1 MPITKEERLARKQQ
15 HTKQERISVLD
26 GVPSS
31 DEVRE
36 GVPVLRDTNEGL
48 IEYVKH
54 KGVLHATPKGA
65 SSSTVTTFA
74 SSAVRGSGVDGAS
87 PSSGFS
93 GDHGVLTGLSDDDH
107 TTYILVDGT
116 RAFSG
121 RAIVDDTTDATSKTD
136 GSLQT
141 DGGLSVAKAI
151 YNGTAATLAA
161 DSGVVTIG
169 STTAATFSAAGLLNV
184 NNATEATSTTDGS
197 LQTDGGLSVVKD
209 AIFGND
215 VKLLTDASVFS
226 MGVGSDFT
234 ITHDNSDGGT
244 IAGRP
249 VTITSGSAA
258 TWSTSAGNLTVDAAA
273 AVLVLDGHTG
283 ITLDAS
289 NSGNIEINVTAA
301 DDILIGNDAVAQDIL
316 IGNAAATQ
324 VDLTAILVDINGGSS
339 GVTIDGDVNIN
350 SYALTNSDPYT
361 VSIKPNNSTQHM
373 TMGLAD
379 KQNNYSMLGI
389 FSAAAAAI
397 SGVSADDWSWDT

>member
-1 MPITKEERLARKQQ
+1 MPLTREERKLLHQKSKQP
-15 HTKQERISVLD
+15 TLGVGSPDNQEGYDGDISF
-26 GVPSS
+26 
-31 DEVRE
+31 RQIE
-36 GVPVLRDTNEGL
+36 GSGTV
-48 IEYVKH
+48 EYVKQSNEW
-54 KGVLHATPKGA
+54 VAVA
-65 SSSTVTTFA
+65 SSGEMPPVRIIGGTRG
-74 SSAVRGSGVDGAS
+74 SAVGTGSGITSHGAL
-87 PSSGFS
+87 SGL
-93 GDHGVLTGLSDDDH
+93 GDDDH

-116 RAFSG
+116 RAFTG
-121 RAIVDDTTDATSKTD
+121 QAMVDDT
-136 GSLQT
+136 
-141 DGGLSVAKAI
+141 
-151 YNGTAATLAA
+151 
-161 DSGVVTIG
+161 
-169 STTAATFSAAGLLNV
+169 
-184 NNATEATSTTDGS
+184 TEATSTTDGS

-226 MGVGSDFT
+226 MGVGNDFT
-234 ITHDNSDGGT
+234 FTHDNTTGGT
-244 IAGRP
+244 IAGNP
-249 VTITSGSAA
+249 VTITSGGAA

-379 KQNNYSMLGI
+379 KQNNYSMIGI
-389 FSAAAAAI
+389 YSAAAAAI
-397 SGVSADDWSWDT
+397 PGVSADDWSWDT